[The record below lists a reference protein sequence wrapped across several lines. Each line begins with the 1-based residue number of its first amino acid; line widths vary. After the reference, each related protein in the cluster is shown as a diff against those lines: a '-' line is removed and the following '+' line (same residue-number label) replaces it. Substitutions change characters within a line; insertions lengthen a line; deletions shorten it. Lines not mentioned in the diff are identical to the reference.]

1 VNAGATISGAATV
14 ESTPVSRDDLG
25 VHCVSLGS
33 SVSISPAIGW
43 GSTVTTPIPASNPH
57 HARPHQH
64 GDGADE
70 LTGPDFD
77 PVTADGANH
86 AYIGI
91 LTGG

>member
-1 VNAGATISGAATV
+1 MNAGATISGAATV
-14 ESTPVSRDDLG
+14 ESTPVSREDLG
-25 VHCVSLGS
+25 GHCVSLGS
-33 SVSISPAIGW
+33 SVSIPPAISW

-57 HARPHQH
+57 HAPPHQH

-77 PVTADGANH
+77 LVTADGTNH
-86 AYIGI
+86 ACIVI